1 MSKYRRSDK
10 IIVSILVGWASL
22 FIIAFFVIRYIVQNV
37 SFAP

>member
-10 IIVSILVGWASL
+10 FIISTLVGLASCL
-22 FIIAFFVIRYIVQNV
+22 IIAFYVIRYIVQNV

>member
-10 IIVSILVGWASL
+10 VIVSTLLTVASL
-22 FIIAFFVIRYIVQNV
+22 FIIAFYVIRYIVQNY